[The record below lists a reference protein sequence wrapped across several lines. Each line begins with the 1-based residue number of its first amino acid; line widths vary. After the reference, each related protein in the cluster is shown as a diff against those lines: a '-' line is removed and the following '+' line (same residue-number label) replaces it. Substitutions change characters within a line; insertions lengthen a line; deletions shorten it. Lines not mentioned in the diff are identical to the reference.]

1 MTMSARVEAPDT
13 GLGSPSANLFQCL
26 GNERRLRVL
35 EALMPGERHVGALVA
50 AAGIPQNQV
59 STALAEFASLRLVHR
74 RRDGRRVYYTLA
86 DERLRALLEVASA
99 ISGDPKPAPSTT
111 WS

>member
-1 MTMSARVEAPDT
+1 MAMSVTFNAFEAAFPAAPAT
-13 GLGSPSANLFQCL
+13 LFQCL

-50 AAGIPQNQV
+50 ASGIPQNQV
-59 STALAEFASLRLVHR
+59 STALAEFAALRLVRR

-86 DERLRALLEVASA
+86 DERLRSLLDVASA
-99 ISGDPKPAPSTT
+99 ITGGSASLPPSA
-111 WS
+111 